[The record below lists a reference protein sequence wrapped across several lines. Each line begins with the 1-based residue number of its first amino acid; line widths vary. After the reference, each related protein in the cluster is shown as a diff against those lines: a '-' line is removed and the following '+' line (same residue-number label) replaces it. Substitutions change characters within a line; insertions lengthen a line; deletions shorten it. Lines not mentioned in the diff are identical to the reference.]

1 MSTLSARAAGTHDG
15 QAQGGKAKKPC
26 SRFRHRG
33 NGDGVQTQ
41 KAAGHARERKIGT
54 GTGRLIIVI
63 KIHPT
68 QSVEFRIAGGK
79 VQQGGG
85 TGGDQ
90 QGGIAM
96 GITHPEIDVI
106 SGADGGVEGLVQRAG
121 TGARRKQRIVV
132 SVIGGVD
139 EGIDVIAAGR
149 INDQGTVRR
158 IHIPAVEASALIFK
172 TAIEQQ
178 VLGRERLRRTRDE
191 ASQGE
196 RE

>member
-1 MSTLSARAAGTHDG
+1 MSTLLARAAGTHDDH
-15 QAQGGKAKKPC
+15 AQGGKAKKPC

-41 KAAGHARERKIGT
+41 KAAGRARERKIGT

-96 GITHPEIDVI
+96 GIIHPEIDVI

-121 TGARRKQRIVV
+121 PVARRTTFKLH
-132 SVIGGVD
+132 
-139 EGIDVIAAGR
+139 AGCHFITR
-149 INDQGTVRR
+149 WNTVG
-158 IHIPAVEASALIFK
+158 EASGEMSHNSEGCGWLATLPGGG
-172 TAIEQQ
+172 T
-178 VLGRERLRRTRDE
+178 LGGGLRWLGLHRP
-191 ASQGE
+191 
-196 RE
+196 